1 MKVSGV
7 FLALALSV
15 TTVSEKYVRKH
26 VNLTT
31 RVVLTSVSIAPLVFL
46 EQNSYISCII
56 KINCASSPD
65 IAEDKM
71 RSPAGNC
78 NCIDPLSIQIN
89 NSIII

>member
-1 MKVSGV
+1 MKVSGA

-15 TTVSEKYVRKH
+15 ATVSKKYVRKH

-31 RVVLTSVSIAPLVFL
+31 QVVLTSVSITPLVFL

-65 IAEDKM
+65 IAGDKM
-71 RSPAGNC
+71 QNPDGNC
-78 NCIDPLSIQIN
+78 NFIDPLCIQIN
-89 NSIII
+89 NSIIM

>member
-1 MKVSGV
+1 MKVSGA
-7 FLALALSV
+7 FLALVLGV

-31 RVVLTSVSIAPLVFL
+31 QVVLASISITPLVFL

-71 RSPAGNC
+71 QNFAENRNH
-78 NCIDPLSIQIN
+78 IDSLSIQIN